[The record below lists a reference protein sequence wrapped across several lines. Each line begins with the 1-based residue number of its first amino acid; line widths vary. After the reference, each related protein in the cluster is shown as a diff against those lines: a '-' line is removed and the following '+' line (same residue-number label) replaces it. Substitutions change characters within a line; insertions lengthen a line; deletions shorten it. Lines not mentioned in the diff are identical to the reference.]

1 MVGSFAMRHAPDDI
15 VDQLRTI
22 AELDGIELSDL
33 EAEDLVEFDAAD
45 YIEYLW
51 DYLTRIRGGDGD
63 PGELAREALD
73 FRKWTMGS

>member
-1 MVGSFAMRHAPDDI
+1 MVDSFAMRHAPDDI

-33 EAEDLVEFDAAD
+33 DAEDLVEFDAAD

-51 DYLTRIRGGDGD
+51 DYMTRIRDRDGD
-63 PGELAREALD
+63 PVELAREALD